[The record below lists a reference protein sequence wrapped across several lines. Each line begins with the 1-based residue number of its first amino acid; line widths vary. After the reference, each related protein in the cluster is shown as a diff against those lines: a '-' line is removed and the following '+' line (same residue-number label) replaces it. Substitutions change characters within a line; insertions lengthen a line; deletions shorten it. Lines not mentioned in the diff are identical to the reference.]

1 MANKINP
8 DTSNVVSTSITADMT
23 TTAQTNNT
31 GPIAE
36 TLGVSLLLL
45 LLVSILKYHIEHKN
59 ERVDYWQ
66 FGLELPIDI
75 GTVLISVFI
84 SYNYLV
90 SSINCFLILLFL
102 QLGAMVAE
110 MILRNK
116 AIYTYIQSG
125 TNLPIGKLLWFLGGE
140 LIAMVIPIIVTLFF
154 I

>member
-125 TNLPIGKLLWFLGGE
+125 TNLPIDKLLWFLGGE
-140 LIAMVIPIIVTLFF
+140 LLAMVIPIIVTLFF